1 MIRKAK
7 IRDIPQIYELLSDFA
22 EKGYLLARPLSK
34 LYDDI
39 RDFFV
44 YMDDSDQQ
52 VLGCCALQICW
63 EHLAEVRSLAV
74 HPDHWGKEIGAAL
87 LKAAF
92 ADAKNFEI
100 KEIFTLT
107 YSIEFFEKFG
117 FTPVDKSTLPLK
129 IWADCITCV
138 KFPNC
143 DETAMMKSLLK
154 GPPDEN
160 AFHSAASRQKN
171 SGDSA

>member
-7 IRDIPQIYELLSDFA
+7 IRDIPQIYDLLSDFGK
-22 EKGYLLARPLSK
+22 KGFLLARPLSK

-44 YMDDSDQQ
+44 YMDSSDQQ

-74 HPDHWGKEIGAAL
+74 HPDHWGKNIGTAL
-87 LKAAF
+87 LTAVF
-92 ADAKNFEI
+92 ADAEAFAIREV
-100 KEIFTLT
+100 FTLT
-107 YSIEFFEKFG
+107 YNVEFFEKFG
-117 FTPVDKSTLPLK
+117 FSEIDRAALPLK

-138 KFPNC
+138 KFPDC
-143 DETAMMKSLLK
+143 DETAMMKPLK
-154 GPPDEN
+154 SSKE
-160 AFHSAASRQKN
+160 HRS
-171 SGDSA
+171 